1 MPPQKST
8 RPEGEQLA
16 DDERAAQEDEA
27 ARLAEDEAQR
37 SAEYAATKE
46 AQPEPGPTVI
56 DGPFGT
62 TVDSTDQRLGTLR
75 VEIKSNVTLGNELF
89 RVGQKVLVVDDA
101 ETRGAIGVGH
111 VRLLEDDEQLD
122 SE

>member
-8 RPEGEQLA
+8 PDQPDA
-16 DDERAAQEDEA
+16 DERAEQEAAQEA
-27 ARLAEDEAQR
+27 ASDGYPA
-37 SAEYAATKE
+37 
-46 AQPEPGPTVI
+46 PEPGPTVI

-75 VEIKSNVTLGNELF
+75 VEVKSNVTLGNELF
-89 RVGQKVLVVDDA
+89 HVGQKVLVVDDA
-101 ETRGAIGVGH
+101 ETRGAIHVGH